1 VYLYIYKYI
10 YKESL
15 LYKLAEFVF
24 PIRTIEMIKT
34 DSFELTHFCF
44 CETKL

>member
-1 VYLYIYKYI
+1 
-10 YKESL
+10 
-15 LYKLAEFVF
+15 
-24 PIRTIEMIKT
+24 MIKT